1 MASLTKSLEQTSKKA
16 GLRPFDSRTD
26 LGQVADLVE
35 LCFADTLDRSGRDYL
50 ARLRASANRGVLFSN
65 TGSLPGSTMTG
76 FIWEENNRI
85 IGNVSLIPFIMKSR
99 RSYLIANVAV
109 HPDWRRRGIGRQMTE
124 AAVDFVRRRGLPSV
138 WLHVRIENQAAVELY
153 RSLGF
158 VQKTARTTWVAEP
171 APQSGE
177 DPPGLRF
184 HSPTRV
190 QWDLLKSW
198 YNRTYPAE
206 FSWHLPFHLTNLR
219 PGLLGAVSRM
229 LFNTYVLQWSVAHLG
244 EVCAAAAW
252 QAVEANTN
260 LLWLAAPQNTEPF
273 FIRSLLEFAL
283 QHVPTRRTIT
293 LEYPAYQFEQPIR
306 EAGFVDQQTLAWMEL
321 PLLDVER

>member
-1 MASLTKSLEQTSKKA
+1 
-16 GLRPFDSRTD
+16 
-26 LGQVADLVE
+26 
-35 LCFADTLDRSGRDYL
+35 
-50 ARLRASANRGVLFSN
+50 
-65 TGSLPGSTMTG
+65 
-76 FIWEENNRI
+76 
-85 IGNVSLIPFIMKSR
+85 
-99 RSYLIANVAV
+99 
-109 HPDWRRRGIGRQMTE
+109 
-124 AAVDFVRRRGLPSV
+124 
-138 WLHVRIENQAAVELY
+138 
-153 RSLGF
+153 
-158 VQKTARTTWVAEP
+158 
-171 APQSGE
+171 
-177 DPPGLRF
+177 
-184 HSPTRV
+184 V

-321 PLLDVER
+321 PLIS